1 MRIELRDSSRRR
13 MARLELDERSR
24 PARVAVPG
32 QEQDLFPRWE
42 GAIDDAGSLRR
53 CVVCG
58 CEHLYVRRNFPQVT
72 PLVAALAFAFA
83 VVVILGYA
91 ASGWVTVALILLLAA
106 DVLILV
112 FSRRQLAC
120 YRCGAI
126 VEGMRIARFH
136 RHWDKAVAD
145 KVAGEPIELPSVL
158 GDEQR
163 ASDAGAA
170 TSAATRS
177 SVRKDE
183 DT

>member
-1 MRIELRDSSRRR
+1 M
-13 MARLELDERSR
+13 
-24 PARVAVPG
+24 PG

-42 GAIDDAGSLRR
+42 GAIDDSGSLRR

-58 CEHLYVRRNFPQVT
+58 CGHLYVRRNLPQVT
-72 PLVAALAFAFA
+72 PLVAVLAFAFA

-91 ASGWVTVALILLLAA
+91 ASGWVTVALILLLVT

-112 FSRRQLAC
+112 VSRRQLAC

-126 VEGMRIARFH
+126 IEGMRIARFH
-136 RHWDKAVAD
+136 RLWDRAVAD

-158 GDEQR
+158 GGEQQ
-163 ASDAGAA
+163 AADVGAE
-170 TSAATRS
+170 T
-177 SVRKDE
+177 RKDG

>member
-1 MRIELRDSSRRR
+1 
-13 MARLELDERSR
+13 
-24 PARVAVPG
+24 
-32 QEQDLFPRWE
+32 
-42 GAIDDAGSLRR
+42 
-53 CVVCG
+53 
-58 CEHLYVRRNFPQVT
+58 
-72 PLVAALAFAFA
+72 
-83 VVVILGYA
+83 
-91 ASGWVTVALILLLAA
+91 
-106 DVLILV
+106 
-112 FSRRQLAC
+112 
-120 YRCGAI
+120 
-126 VEGMRIARFH
+126 MRIARFH

>member
-1 MRIELRDSSRRR
+1 
-13 MARLELDERSR
+13 MADVHHQLH
-24 PARVAVPG
+24 ARYPTHIPHRARHSVNYPTHVVAEHTASYKR
-32 QEQDLFPRWE
+32 QEDVAAAFR
-42 GAIDDAGSLRR
+42 
-53 CVVCG
+53 VVCG